1 MLVNGVTLSWCAT
14 SGGTYANMPDLKE
27 VPDLGAEPEM
37 VDNTALSDSIIHNE
51 QGIGDPGDMEYVFRY
66 VNSATTDSFRIAK
79 NRAGILTYFKHTLTD
94 GTVYSFSGIP
104 SLRLSGGGVN
114 DPQEF
119 VMSIALQS
127 DLDIT
132 DPATQ
137 NSGN

>member
-1 MLVNGVTLSWCAT
+1 MLVNGVTLGYKTTA
-14 SGGTYANMPDLKE
+14 SGSSYTNLPDLKE

-37 VDNTALSDSIIHNE
+37 VDNTALSDSIIYNE

-66 VNSATTDSFRIAK
+66 VNATGTDSFRVIK
-79 NRAGILTYFKHTLTD
+79 GLVGTLVYFQHKLTD
-94 GTVYSFSGIP
+94 NTTYTFSGIP

-127 DLDIT
+127 DLTI
-132 DPATQ
+132 
-137 NSGN
+137 S